1 MLKYILKYLKGTKML
16 VENVMTPS
24 DKLVTISPMATVRD
38 ALKLMKSQKVR
49 SIIVEKN
56 TIDGAYGLVT
66 FKNILQSIVAEDG
79 DIDLLNVYDIAA
91 MPAFSVST
99 QLNVRYAAKMMVGN
113 SIKRLLVIDNNE
125 LKGILTMSDIIEILM
140 ESVE

>member
-1 MLKYILKYLKGTKML
+1 ML

-24 DKLVTISPMATVRD
+24 EKLIKVSPMATVRE
-38 ALKLMKSQKVR
+38 ALRLMKENRVR
-49 SIIVEKN
+49 SVIVEKN
-56 TIDGAYGLVT
+56 SADGAYGLVT

-91 MPAFSVST
+91 IPAVSVSAK
-99 QLNVRYAAKMMVGN
+99 LNVRYAAQMMVN
-113 SIKRLLVIDNNE
+113 RSIKRLLIIDNNE
-125 LKGILTMSDIIEILM
+125 LQGILTMTDIIEILM